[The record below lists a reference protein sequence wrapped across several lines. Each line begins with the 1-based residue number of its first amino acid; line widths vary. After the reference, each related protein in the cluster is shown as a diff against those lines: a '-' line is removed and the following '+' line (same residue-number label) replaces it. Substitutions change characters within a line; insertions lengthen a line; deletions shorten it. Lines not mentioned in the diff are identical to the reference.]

1 MHMGEFP
8 RMKPGQLQR
17 RTPLRR
23 KKGFWNPN
31 TVRAKPEAVDG
42 IQFDSGAEAREYRML
57 KVMQQSGQIH
67 GLVCHPKVVLIAGD
81 AKRGLP
87 ELAYRPDFSFYEAGR
102 LVYQDSK
109 NRGIEGNGAY
119 TPREHIIFKLW
130 IHFMSVPLRITAWK
144 RDRMVTSRIV
154 MGLSEAKKDDLF
166 G

>member
-57 KVMQQSGQIH
+57 RALQMGWQIH
-67 GLVCHPKVVLIAGD
+67 GLECHPKVVLLKGD
-81 AKRGLP
+81 AAKGLP
-87 ELAYRPDFSFYEAGR
+87 TIAWRPDFAYYEAGR
-102 LVYQDSK
+102 KVYTDNK
-109 NRGIEGNGAY
+109 TRGDTAFTE
-119 TPREHIIFKLW
+119 RELLIFDLW
-130 IHFMSVPLRITAWK
+130 RWFGPGLLRITEWK
-144 RDRMVTSRIV
+144 GDRLCTKREI
-154 MGLSEAKKDDLF
+154 MGPGVRTKDGLF